1 MKLLENT
8 QFEALSSALS
18 VETGVCK
25 INSRYEQY
33 EAIFVI
39 GN

>member
-18 VETGVCK
+18 VETAVSK
-25 INSRYEQY
+25 INSRYEKSVHF
-33 EAIFVI
+33 FVI
-39 GN
+39 VN